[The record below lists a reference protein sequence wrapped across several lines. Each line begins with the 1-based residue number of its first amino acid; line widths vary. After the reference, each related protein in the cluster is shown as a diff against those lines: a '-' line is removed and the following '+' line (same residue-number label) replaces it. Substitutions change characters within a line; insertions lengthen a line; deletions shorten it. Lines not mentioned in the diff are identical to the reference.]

1 MNGSKEDVE
10 KGHRLGVL
18 IQTQEWREF
27 LNLCAVEYDALLI
40 RLVDKEDPEARGGIK
55 TLNSIFQ
62 SIYSNIKFGDDV
74 RKKFFEEASKRK
86 TGITS

>member
-1 MNGSKEDVE
+1 MIGSKENVD

-18 IQTQEWREF
+18 IQTPEWREF
-27 LNLCAVEYDALLI
+27 LTLCFAEYDSLLLRVI
-40 RLVDKEDPEARGGIK
+40 DKEDAEARGGIK

-62 SIYSNIKFGDDV
+62 SIYGNIKFGEDC

-86 TGITS
+86 SGITS